1 MIHPRKCLPSPRIW
15 VMLTGVFFGLAVPDP
30 SLGQAKLGQPVSE
43 EQVPS
48 KGPSPVPQKVPVPLT
63 QPEPEQ
69 LFRLES
75 EDKLRER
82 MHKEYLALGQKK
94 VLFPPGARVT
104 FLDKQPPFP
113 QATAV
118 LEPTGLCS
126 RPLYFEDVPTER
138 YGVYCPLAQPL
149 ISTSLFYLDTLCL
162 PVNVILDPP
171 WSLR

>member
-1 MIHPRKCLPSPRIW
+1 MIHPRKCMPTPRIW
-15 VMLTGVFFGLAVPDP
+15 IMLTGVLLGLAVSDP
-30 SLGQAKLGQPVSE
+30 SFGQAKLGQPVSE

-48 KGPSPVPQKVPVPLT
+48 KDPSPVRQKVPIPLA
-63 QPEPEQ
+63 QPEPDQ

-82 MHKEYLALGQKK
+82 MLKEYMALGQKK
-94 VLFPPGARVT
+94 VLFPPGAEVR
-104 FLDKQPPFP
+104 FLDKRPPFP

-118 LEPTGLCS
+118 LEQTGLCS
-126 RPLYFEDVPTER
+126 KPLYFEDVLTER

-162 PVNVILDPP
+162 PVNMILDPP